1 MRLLIKGFGLLL
13 APIAWR
19 FDRALQNPQVVQ
31 AKVQQQLVDRLIQS
45 EYGQSLDVK
54 SYADWDQL
62 PIVTYDDL
70 PSFDQLTSEPILF
83 YERTSGSR
91 GAVKRIPYTKSLRRS
106 FSQMFCVWAY
116 DLIQHVPFT
125 TGKGYFCVSPKLGVI
140 SEFIVDRVNYDPP
153 KSPFLR
159 GTLNPFPVPPFLRG
173 ARGDRDCRNK
183 RQSNALQT
191 DADYLDRWLTWLL
204 SPFLV
209 TLPNAQ
215 TLQDPEEFKYKLSL
229 RLLQE
234 EKLEIISIW
243 NPSFLKVI
251 LDYISAN
258 RSTLQSQLPTN
269 RSQLLNQPEIL
280 WQQVWPHLK
289 LISCWDA
296 AGAVDQANSLRSLFP
311 HVLIQGKGLLA
322 TEAPL
327 TIPLFAAPGCVPV
340 LDEVF
345 FEFEDGAEKIWRLHE
360 LQVGLEYQ
368 LIISQKGGLYR
379 YRMGDRVRVTH
390 YYHQTPCL
398 EFLGRSGG
406 VSDMVGEKL
415 NPDFVRDVLQ
425 ELQLAGGFKTLVP
438 VRDPAHYVLLLD
450 GELDAA
456 ELDKQLCRS
465 YHYAQ
470 ARSLGQLQAAQ
481 VISRSDMAEIW
492 VKMRMQNGA
501 RWGDVKDEILVSQP
515 IVLDLDRLLG
525 N

>member
-13 APIAWR
+13 APIARR
-19 FDRALQNPQVVQ
+19 FDRALQNPQAAQ

-45 EYGQSLDVK
+45 EYGRSLGVK
-54 SYADWDQL
+54 SCADWEKV

-70 PSFDQLTSEPILF
+70 PDLEHLTSEPILF
-83 YERTSGSR
+83 YEKTSGSR
-91 GAVKRIPYTKSLRRS
+91 GASKEIPYTKSLRRS

-116 DLIQHVPFT
+116 DLIHHIRFT
-125 TGKGYFCVSPKLGVI
+125 TGKVYFCVSPKLYTDVGGV
-140 SEFIVDRVNYDPP
+140 SA
-153 KSPFLR
+153 K
-159 GTLNPFPVPPFLRG
+159 
-173 ARGDRDCRNK
+173 
-183 RQSNALQT
+183 QNASLPT
-191 DADYLDRWLTWLL
+191 DADYLDRWLTWIL

-215 TLQDPEEFKYKLSL
+215 TLQDPEEFKCKLSL
-229 RLLQE
+229 RILKE
-234 EKLEIISIW
+234 EALEIISIW

-251 LDYISAN
+251 LDYIS
-258 RSTLQSQLPTN
+258 TN
-269 RSQLLNQPEIL
+269 RSRLQPKLPTDRAKLLNQPVIP

-322 TEAPL
+322 TEAPM
-327 TIPLFAAPGCVPV
+327 TIPLIAAQGCVPV

-345 FEFEDGAEKIWRLHE
+345 FEFEDGAGKIWLLYE
-360 LQVGLEYQ
+360 LLVGPEYQ

-379 YRMGDRVRVTH
+379 YWMGDRVRVTH

-406 VSDMVGEKL
+406 ISDLVGEKL

-425 ELQLAGGFKTLVP
+425 ELKLASGFKTLVP
-438 VRDPAHYVLLLD
+438 IKDPAHYILLLD
-450 GELDAA
+450 CESDVPIAA
-456 ELDKQLCRS
+456 ELDKLLCRS
-465 YHYAQ
+465 HHYAQ

-481 VISRSDMAEIW
+481 VMARSDMAEVWARI
-492 VKMRMQNGA
+492 RMAQGA
-501 RWGDVKDEILVSQP
+501 RWGDIKDEILVSQP
-515 IVLDLDRLLG
+515 IDISAFAV
-525 N
+525 